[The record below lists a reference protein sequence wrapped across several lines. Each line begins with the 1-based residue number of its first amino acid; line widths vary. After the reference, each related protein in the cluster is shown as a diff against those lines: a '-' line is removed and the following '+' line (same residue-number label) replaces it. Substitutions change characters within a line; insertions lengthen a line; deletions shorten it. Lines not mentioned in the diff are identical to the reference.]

1 MISLVYLMSIVMV
14 GMRCGSEIIGNTEY
28 HIRVIELLLQSD
40 RWDEKLPDC
49 IGAPGL
55 YSLLIFIHTFS

>member
-1 MISLVYLMSIVMV
+1 MV